1 MTDNIREKAKAKNT
15 PLQYD
20 SVHLTYFVEARNNL
34 IEKDLEKSMTLA
46 QSICSLVHSIRK
58 DKKIKVRQPLQKILI
73 PILDEATKAQIEAVK
88 DLIKTEVNIKEIV
101 YISDDS
107 GILTKKIKPNFRE
120 LGKIYG
126 KQMQAFAAEIGKMSQ
141 ADINQLEREGE
152 FVVHVNGTAS
162 KLTLKD
168 VEISSE
174 DIAGWSVA
182 KDGNVTVALDITVT
196 EELRE
201 EGIARDLVN
210 RIQNI
215 RKDKGLEVQDKIK
228 VFIQQGDKA
237 VDMAIRKHAAYI
249 SGETQATVLEL
260 LPQVA
265 QGEELEIDDWKV
277 RLEVAVG

>member
-1 MTDNIREKAKAKNT
+1 M
-15 PLQYD
+15 
-20 SVHLTYFVEARNNL
+20 
-34 IEKDLEKSMTLA
+34 
-46 QSICSLVHSIRK
+46 
-58 DKKIKVRQPLQKILI
+58 QKILI
-73 PILDEATKAQIEAVK
+73 PVLDETTKTQIEAVK

-126 KQMQAFAAEIGKMSQ
+126 KQMQAITAEISKMSQ

-152 FVVHVNGTAS
+152 FVIDVNGTAS

-182 KDGNVTVALDITVT
+182 KDGNVTVALDITIT

-228 VFIQQGDKA
+228 VFIQEGDKA

-265 QGEELEIDDWKV
+265 QGEELEIDDWRV
-277 RLEVAVG
+277 RLEVTVVEDRKILRY

>member
-1 MTDNIREKAKAKNT
+1 LNQISEKEKFE
-15 PLQYD
+15 
-20 SVHLTYFVEARNNL
+20 SVHLTHFPHANERA
-34 IEKDLEKSMTLA
+34 IAPALEERMAMA
-46 QSICSLVHSIRK
+46 QTISSLVHSIRK
-58 DKKIKVRQPLQKILI
+58 DKKLKVRQPLQKILI
-73 PILDEATKAQIEAVK
+73 PVLDEHTKAQIEAVK
-88 DLIKTEVNIKEIV
+88 DLIMNEVNVKEIT
-101 YISDDS
+101 YISDSS

-126 KQMQAFAAEIGKMSQ
+126 KQMQAIATEITKMTQ
-141 ADINQLEREGE
+141 ADINTLEKESE
-152 FVVHVNGTAS
+152 FVVHANSTAY

-182 KDGNVTVALDITVT
+182 KDGNMTVALDITVT
-196 EELRE
+196 PELRE

-228 VFIQQGDKA
+228 IFVQQGDSMVDAA
-237 VDMAIRKHAAYI
+237 VRKYAAYI
-249 SGETQATVLEL
+249 SGETQASVLEI
-260 LPQVA
+260 LPQVP

-277 RLEVAVG
+277 RLEVVVG